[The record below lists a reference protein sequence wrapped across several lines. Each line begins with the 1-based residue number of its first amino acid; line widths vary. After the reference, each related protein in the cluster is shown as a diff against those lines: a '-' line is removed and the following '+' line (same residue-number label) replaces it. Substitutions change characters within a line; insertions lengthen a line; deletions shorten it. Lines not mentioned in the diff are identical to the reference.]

1 MKNFTAVTC
10 QLQSPKTTTTSPTL
24 DVKHIDVD
32 SQTQRAA
39 FFIVKV
45 ILVILN
51 ILQILFTTWF
61 LTMTVSAV
69 NQQEE
74 VEIDLKKKDM
84 LNLNGTVL
92 ILSGIMAG
100 ILCCVGLIGA
110 LTESYGCI
118 VAYTTVLALLFL
130 ASIAS
135 WQPFDNSRILNILI
149 ILIMTVVAATFALM
163 LRAKERQEMDMNNNR
178 GEAGAG
184 FVAPRVVV
192 ASPFYS

>member
-74 VEIDLKKKDM
+74 AEIDLKKKDM

-184 FVAPRVVV
+184 FVTPRVVV